1 MRYIYQFFYNII
13 WHIFIVGWLVWQSI
27 KSIKSKDKQAILDRL
42 AIFKKTDKNSV
53 IWFHGSS
60 LGEVISLLPLMKTL
74 KETIDHKAILT
85 VSTIRGYQ
93 IAQQKAQELAEIHY
107 LPWDVSYLMKRVLK
121 LWHPNMVILFE
132 TELWPNLLWTCKS
145 KKVPIALISG
155 RISMRSYPRYR
166 LARFFFRTILSDILL
181 WMQSQEDA
189 ERIIGMGASKNHV
202 QVLGDI
208 KLDGIRTCLPQEE
221 LNKLKNL
228 FHPKSFVW
236 VIGSTHENEE
246 KMLIPVYKH
255 LLAIYPELLCILA
268 PRHLFRMQEI
278 MSLLDAENIQYTLR
292 SKIEEEPHN
301 LILLDTYGEL
311 AQVYAIADIVF
322 IGGTLVPVGGHNLLE
337 PAAFGKVVLFGTYI
351 NNCRLQARMLIEQ
364 GAGISCENPEVLQ
377 MQLEKLLSTPI
388 ELESRGKKGQE
399 IILKNQGV
407 LKKYVDAI
415 QHILNKTTEK
425 SLNI

>member
-1 MRYIYQFFYNII
+1 MKYIYQFFYNII
-13 WHIFIVGWLVWQSI
+13 WHIIILGWLLWHCV
-27 KSIKSKDKQAILDRL
+27 KGKDKQSMLDRL
-42 AIFKKTDKNSV
+42 AMFKEIDKNAV

-60 LGEVISLLPLMKTL
+60 LGEVISLLPLMNAL
-74 KETIDHKAILT
+74 KETIDHHAILT

-93 IAQQKAQELAEIHY
+93 IAQQKANNIAEIHY
-107 LPWDVSYLMKRVLK
+107 LPWDVSYLMKRAIK
-121 LWHPNMVILFE
+121 LWHPNIVILFE
-132 TELWPNLLWTCKS
+132 TELWPNLLWTCDS

-166 LARFFFRTILSDILL
+166 LARCFFRTILSNISL

-189 ERIIGMGASKNHV
+189 ERIIGMGAPKNHV

-208 KLDGIRTCLPQEE
+208 KLDGIRTCLPPEE
-221 LNKLKNL
+221 LAKLENL

-246 KMLIPVYKH
+246 KMLIPVYKY
-255 LLAIYPELLCILA
+255 LLEQFPELLCILA
-268 PRHLFRMQEI
+268 PRHLSRMQEI
-278 MSLLDAENIQYTLR
+278 MNLLDSENIQYTLR
-292 SKIEEEPHN
+292 SKIEEEEKHN

-311 AQVYAIADIVF
+311 AQVYALADVVF
-322 IGGTLVPVGGHNLLE
+322 IGGTFVPVGGHNLLE

-364 GAGISCENPEVLQ
+364 GAGVSCESPEFLKT
-377 MQLEKLLSTPI
+377 QLEKLLLLSP
-388 ELESRGKKGQE
+388 EKLKSCGKKGQD

-407 LKKYVDAI
+407 LQKYVDSI
-415 QHILNKTTEK
+415 KNLL
-425 SLNI
+425 S